1 MQIPDYLLDLNLDP
15 ATGLLNITSITEGFN
30 ASALPTFADLLPAAP
45 SFDEPSLL
53 ACTYLWVPGALEAC
67 TGAYTAAATE
77 RATAFQTFLSDYGDS
92 PVADLFAP
100 FSGASIDLSGLIGLL
115 TGGMG
120 SGRKLQQL
128 DALPFLGNDTDF
140 AFTNATTVSELLGDL
155 PSYDAPALAACVT
168 IWIPGNLESCTGAL
182 DALATRAA
190 GFMDDRM
197 REVGDVPITE
207 MFQGFDFSAL
217 GAGTSTEGPGA
228 LFSAFL
234 NALEG

>member
-1 MQIPDYLLDLNLDP
+1 MSLAVEQQTHAAKDIVFKKRRRKGYKKFNTFRRPITVLRVNGIDFDL
-15 ATGLLNITSITEGFN
+15 
-30 ASALPTFADLLPAAP
+30 
-45 SFDEPSLL
+45 
-53 ACTYLWVPGALEAC
+53 
-67 TGAYTAAATE
+67 
-77 RATAFQTFLSDYGDS
+77 
-92 PVADLFAP
+92 
-100 FSGASIDLSGLIGLL
+100 
-115 TGGMG
+115 GG
-120 SGRKLQQL
+120 
-128 DALPFLGNDTDF
+128 
-140 AFTNATTVSELLGDL
+140 V
-155 PSYDAPALAACVT
+155 DAPALAACVT

-190 GFMDDRM
+190 GFMDERM

>member
-1 MQIPDYLLDLNLDP
+1 M
-15 ATGLLNITSITEGFN
+15 
-30 ASALPTFADLLPAAP
+30 
-45 SFDEPSLL
+45 
-53 ACTYLWVPGALEAC
+53 WVPGALEAC

-120 SGRKLQQL
+120 GGRKLQQL
-128 DALPFLGNDTDF
+128 DALPVLGNGTDF
-140 AFTNATTVSELLGDL
+140 AVTNATTVSELLGDL

-190 GFMDDRM
+190 GFMDDQM

-234 NALEG
+234 DALEG